1 MPAKEATTMFD
12 YQDTLQELNKS
23 VPLSNKLLHV
33 HNVLKQRYDFID
45 RIAIAVYD
53 PKSDI
58 LKTFLHSS
66 GEDEPLN
73 HYQAKLSESTS
84 LQEILE
90 RGKPRVVSNLNIF
103 NKGTQTHTK
112 KINEQGYAS
121 SYTMPMYIDNVFFG
135 FLFFN
140 SYIPEVFTEENL
152 HYLDI
157 FGHLI
162 SMVVGHELTA
172 MRNLMATVKTAKDMA
187 QRRDFETGAHLNRMA
202 HYSRLIALKLAD
214 KHQFTDEY
222 IEKVF
227 LYAPLHDIGKI
238 GIPDNVLLKPDK
250 LTDEE
255 FEQMKTHTTIG
266 REMIENILSNFD
278 LQNFTSTEILRNIA
292 EYHHE
297 AINGSGYPYGLNGQE
312 IPIESRIVAVAD
324 VFDALTSKRPYK
336 IAWDNNEA
344 FAMLQKLSGEKLD
357 NDCVTALVESHDEI
371 KSIQQRFSNNY
382 DE

>member
-1 MPAKEATTMFD
+1 MFD
-12 YQDTLQELNKS
+12 YQDTLQELNKNI
-23 VPLSNKLLHV
+23 PLSNKLLYV

-45 RIAIAVYD
+45 RVAIAVYD
-53 PKSDI
+53 PKTDT

-66 GEDEPLN
+66 GQDEPLN
-73 HYQAKLSESTS
+73 HYQARLSESPS
-84 LQEILE
+84 LQEILQ
-90 RGKPRVVSNLNIF
+90 RGKPRVVSNLNLF
-103 NKGTQTHTK
+103 SNGPHTHTK
-112 KINEQGYAS
+112 KINQQGYAS
-121 SYTMPMYIDNVFFG
+121 SYTMPMYIDDVFFG

-140 SYIPEVFTEENL
+140 SYRADVFDEENL

-172 MRNLMATVKTAKDMA
+172 IRNLMATVKTAKDMA
-187 QRRDFETGAHLNRMA
+187 KRRDFETGAHLNRMA

-214 KHQFTDEY
+214 QYGFTDEY

-255 FEQMKTHTTIG
+255 FAQMKTHTTIG
-266 REMIENILSNFD
+266 REMIENILGNFD

-297 AINGSGYPYGLNGQE
+297 AINGSGYPHGLSGQA

-336 IAWDNNEA
+336 MAWENAEA
-344 FAMLQKLSGEKLD
+344 FAMLRKLSGEKLD
-357 NDCVTALVESHDEI
+357 TDCVEALLACAEEI
-371 KSIQQRFSNNY
+371 KSIQQRFSNGS
-382 DE
+382 EE

>member
-1 MPAKEATTMFD
+1 MFAKEATDMFD
-12 YQDTLQELNKS
+12 YQDTLAELNKN
-23 VPLSNKLLHV
+23 VPLSNKLLYV
-33 HNVLKQRYDFID
+33 HDALKQRYDFID
-45 RIAIAVYD
+45 RVAISVYD
-53 PKSDI
+53 PKTDI

-66 GEDEPLN
+66 DKDDPLN
-73 HYQAKLSESTS
+73 HYQAKLADSPS
-84 LQEILE
+84 LQEILK
-90 RGKPRVVSNLNIF
+90 RGKPRVVSDLKIF
-103 NKGTQTHTK
+103 ESGQHTHTK
-112 KINEQGYAS
+112 KINAQGYAS

-140 SYIPEVFTEENL
+140 SYLAEVFNEDNL

-172 MRNLMATVKTAKDMA
+172 IRNLMATVKTAKDMA

-214 KHQFTDEY
+214 KYGFSDEY

-238 GIPDNVLLKPDK
+238 GIPDNILLKPGK

-255 FEQMKTHTTIG
+255 FEKMKSHTIIG
-266 REMIENILSNFD
+266 QEMIDNILGNFE

-292 EYHHE
+292 LYHHE
-297 AINGSGYPYGLNGQE
+297 AVNGSGYPHGLNGEE
-312 IPIESRIVAVAD
+312 IPVESRIVAVAD

-336 IAWDNNEA
+336 MAWDNDEA

-357 NDCVTALVESHDEI
+357 SDCVLALIDSQDEI
-371 KSIQQRFSNNY
+371 KSIQQRFLNDN
-382 DE
+382 DL

>member
-1 MPAKEATTMFD
+1 MFD
-12 YQDTLQELNKS
+12 YQDTLHELNKN
-23 VPLSNKLLHV
+23 VPLSDKLQYV

-53 PKSDI
+53 PKTDI

-66 GEDEPLN
+66 GKDEPLN
-73 HYQAKLSESTS
+73 HYQARLSESGS

-90 RGKPRVVSNLNIF
+90 KGKPRIVTDLNIF
-103 NKGTQTHTK
+103 QEGKHAHTQ
-112 KINEQGYAS
+112 KIKQQGYAS
-121 SYTMPMYIDNVFFG
+121 SYTMPMYIDNSFFG

-140 SYIPEVFTEENL
+140 SYHSEVFNTENL

-157 FGHLI
+157 FSHLI
-162 SMVVGHELTA
+162 SMVVGHELTS

-187 QRRDFETGAHLNRMA
+187 KRRDFETGAHLNRMA
-202 HYSRLIALKLAD
+202 HYSRMIALKLAD
-214 KHQFTDEY
+214 KYNFTDEY
-222 IEKVF
+222 IENVF

-238 GIPDNVLLKPDK
+238 GIPDNVLLKPGK
-250 LTDEE
+250 LSGEE

-266 REMIENILSNFD
+266 KDMIDNILSNFD

-297 AINGSGYPYGLNGQE
+297 SMNGTGYPHGLNGQD

-336 IAWDNNEA
+336 MAWDNHEA
-344 FAMLQKLSGEKLD
+344 FAMLEKLAGEKLD
-357 NDCVTALVESHDEI
+357 RDCVTALISCQDEI
-371 KSIQQRFSNNY
+371 KDIQEKFSNNHL
-382 DE
+382 E